1 MPPVRP
7 AIALCVALACASAAS
22 SALAEST
29 LTAQHVR
36 RPAIHRANPAVPAT
50 PAQQPPDEAAG
61 PLSWLTR
68 LFPDVR
74 PYPPGEGDADGL
86 SRNIEDC
93 NKGCIDNPIR

>member
-1 MPPVRP
+1 MRIRRILGAGRKHPDGAAHQAPRNPSGQPRSP
-7 AIALCVALACASAAS
+7 ANASAA
-22 SALAEST
+22 
-29 LTAQHVR
+29 TAR
-36 RPAIHRANPAVPAT
+36 RG
-50 PAQQPPDEAAG
+50 AG
-61 PLSWLTR
+61 PLSWLAR